1 MAGEPAPKR
10 RLFGT
15 DGIRG
20 KANVP
25 PMTVDMALRLGQAVA
40 QYFTSRGKTGRIVIG
55 KDTRRSCYMFENALS
70 AGIMSMG
77 ADVMFVGPLPTPGIA
92 HITSSMRADAGL
104 VISASHN
111 SFEDNGIKLFG
122 ADGFKLPDEVEAA
135 IESLMA
141 SDQLDRMLPQGDRVG
156 RARRI
161 DDAGGRYIA
170 FCKNTFPSD
179 LNLEG
184 MRIVVDCANGAA
196 YKVAPAV
203 LEELGAEVFTLGV
216 NPDGRN
222 INYRSGAL
230 HPENLCE
237 AVRLYRADMGIALDG
252 DGDRALFSDENGE
265 VVDGDET
272 MAICATRLLATGRL
286 KYDTLVA
293 TVMSNLG
300 LEKAVRT
307 AGGRVVRTA
316 VGDRYVVEEMRR
328 SGYNLGGEQSGH
340 ILFLDYA
347 TTGDGIVS
355 ALQVLSVMKRED
367 RPLSDLRRV
376 MSRYPQVLVNVP
388 VSAKPPI
395 EQVEALQKEIDA
407 AQKRMGEDGR
417 VLVRY
422 SGTEMKAR
430 VMVESTDAQQATELA
445 HGLAD
450 VVRAHCV
457 PT

>member
-1 MAGEPAPKR
+1 M
-10 RLFGT
+10 
-15 DGIRG
+15 
-20 KANVP
+20 
-25 PMTVDMALRLGQAVA
+25 DMALRLGQAVA
-40 QYFTSRGKTGRIVIG
+40 HYFTSRGRTGRLVIG

-92 HITSSMRADAGL
+92 HITASMRADAGL

-111 SFEDNGIKLFG
+111 QFEDNGIKLFG
-122 ADGFKLPDEVEAA
+122 ADGFKLADEVESE
-135 IESLMA
+135 IERLMLSDDLRSL
-141 SDQLDRMLPQGDRVG
+141 LPPGEQVG

-170 FCKNTFPSD
+170 FCKSSFPRD
-179 LNLEG
+179 LTLDG

-203 LEELGAEVFTLGV
+203 LEELGSEVFTLGV
-216 NPDGRN
+216 DPDGRN

-252 DGDRALFSDENGE
+252 DGDRAILSDENGD
-265 VVDGDET
+265 VVDGDEA
-272 MAICATRLLATGRL
+272 MAICATRMLASGQL

-300 LEKAVRT
+300 LEKAIHR
-307 AGGRVVRTA
+307 AGGRLVRTA

-340 ILFLDYA
+340 ILFLDHA
-347 TTGDGIVS
+347 TTGDGIIS
-355 ALQVLSVMKRED
+355 ALQILSVMRRED
-367 RPLSDLRRV
+367 RPLSELRQV
-376 MSRYPQVLVNVP
+376 MERYPQVLVNVP
-388 VSAKPPI
+388 VAAKPPI
-395 EQVEALQKEIDA
+395 EEIDPIQKEL
-407 AQKRMGEDGR
+407 AQAKARMGENGR
-417 VLVRY
+417 ILVRY

-430 VMVESTDAQQATELA
+430 VMVESSDAHEATELA
-445 HGLAD
+445 HHLAD
-450 VVRAHCV
+450 VLRRHCV
-457 PT
+457 LPA